1 MTENKTLEEIEHEFS
16 KSTSLHLGGRW
27 SHPANNSHNKV
38 AIIVPYRNRYNNLK
52 AFLRYM
58 HTYMMRKNLEYG
70 IYLIEP
76 SEELIF
82 NRALLINIGYTEAL
96 KDYPDWNCFVFHDVD
111 LLPESDENLYECHS
125 HFPRQYAIAISI
137 YNYT

>member
-1 MTENKTLEEIEHEFS
+1 
-16 KSTSLHLGGRW
+16 
-27 SHPANNSHNKV
+27 V
-38 AIIVPYRNRYNNLK
+38 AIIVPYRNRYKNLK

-58 HTYMMRKNLEYG
+58 HTYMMRKQLEYG

-76 SEELIF
+76 SGELIF
-82 NRALLINIGYTEAL
+82 NRALLINIGYKEAL

-125 HFPRQYAIAISI
+125 QFPRQYAITISI